1 MPNSSQI
8 SSKTEELTPLSWD
21 QLQAMARPE
30 LDRVEGPTNSQARL
44 RLFGASEADVRV
56 VLYRDHHAWCPYCQK
71 VWLWLEEQ
79 QIPYCIEKVTMFC
92 YGEKESWYKR
102 IVPSG
107 MLPAMAIDGE
117 LITESDQILLAL
129 ERDFGP
135 LGFPLE
141 DPRVL
146 PLRQLERDLFR
157 AWCTWLCYPGAEV
170 QGAALF
176 AEQAARVSKALEC
189 HPGPWFLEEFSS
201 ADLVFVPY
209 VERMNSSLLYYKGY
223 ELRQEWPAVDRWFA
237 ALDARSTYRGT
248 RSDHHTH
255 AHDLPPQMGGCY
267 SNRSDAARRWSERID
282 QGPWQGLS
290 DSTDQEAPADAAAE
304 ALTRVLSHRSVLQQQ
319 HHLDDEAFRC
329 ALTRMML
336 GRSCQPGRG
345 TERGLRSLR
354 DRISVPR
361 DMGVHAARLLRQALE
376 ETAASAGDGQGPPI
390 PVRHRRDQDPAP
402 FLRRR

>member
-8 SSKTEELTPLSWD
+8 SSQTEELTPLSWD
-21 QLQAMARPE
+21 QLQTMARPE
-30 LDRVEGPTNSQARL
+30 PDRVEGPTNSQARL
-44 RLFGASEADVRV
+44 RLFGTSEADVRV

-71 VWLWLEEQ
+71 VWLWLEER
-79 QIPYCIEKVTMFC
+79 QIPYRIEKVTMFC

-117 LITESDQILLAL
+117 LVTESDQILLAL
-129 ERDFGP
+129 ERAFGP

-141 DPRVL
+141 DPRVV

-170 QGAALF
+170 QGANLF
-176 AEQAARVSKALEC
+176 AAQAERVSKALGC
-189 HPGPWFLEEFSS
+189 YPGPWFLENFSS

-237 ALDARSTYRGT
+237 ALDGRSTYRGT

-267 SNRSDAARRWSERID
+267 SNRSDSARRWSERID

-304 ALTRVLSHRSVLQQQ
+304 ALDRVLSHRTVLQKQ
-319 HHLDDEAFRC
+319 HHVDDEAFRC
-329 ALTRMML
+329 ALTRMIS
-336 GRSCQPGRG
+336 GRSCQPARG

-376 ETAASAGDGQGPPI
+376 DTAALAGEGQGPPI